1 MGQKSIFLAI
11 GLIIFAVI
19 LVAFFVAS
27 RLQSGSKTE
36 NKTQNTQSVSRN
48 LVPVAEIVN
57 SPLVYEGYNL
67 EVDSEISDWVTNKS
81 FTFVT
86 GGSTFGGAGKQ
97 LLVIA
102 KQPFQLPQ
110 DPDDAKVGLGE
121 KAKVTVRGKVQILNR
136 EELQLALGVDLD
148 GAEIALDNN
157 NINKWGMG
165 PVLFADTVEIDKN
178 SSK

>member
-36 NKTQNTQSVSRN
+36 NKTQNTKSVSRN

-86 GGSTFGGAGKQ
+86 VK
-97 LLVIA
+97 
-102 KQPFQLPQ
+102 
-110 DPDDAKVGLGE
+110 
-121 KAKVTVRGKVQILNR
+121 GKVQILNR

-165 PVLFADTVEIDKN
+165 PVLFADTVE
-178 SSK
+178 